1 LNGFVL
7 ENNVSRETFQRGVSM
22 DFDFTP
28 FFERYEALASQAEAA
43 FDKIRQNHPDCVK
56 CAKECSDCCHAL
68 FDITFIEALY
78 INHKFKSAFEGN
90 ALETLLERANASDR
104 IIHKLKRDATK
115 ALHAGQEEGE
125 ILAKMA
131 QYRVPCPLL
140 NGNKLCDLYEHR
152 PITCR
157 LYGVPTAIGG
167 QGHTCGLS
175 GFKPGEAYPTINLDA
190 IQNRLFELS
199 NELVAALGSRHV
211 KMGGMVVPLSM
222 ALLTLYNE
230 EYLGVANTSD
240 SEAEAGAQDEGARR
254 E

>member
-1 LNGFVL
+1 
-7 ENNVSRETFQRGVSM
+7 M
-22 DFDFTP
+22 KFDFNP
-28 FFERYEALASQAEAA
+28 FFERYEALAAQAEAA
-43 FDKIRQNHPDCVK
+43 FDKIRRDHPECVK

-68 FDITFIEALY
+68 FDVTFVEALY
-78 INHKFKSAFEGN
+78 INHKFNGAFEGD
-90 ALETLLERANASDR
+90 ALEALLERANASDR

-115 ALHAGQEEGE
+115 ALNAGREEGE

-131 QYRVPCPLL
+131 EYRVPCPLL
-140 NGNKLCDLYEHR
+140 NGHNLCDLYEHR

-167 QGHTCGLS
+167 QGHTCGMS
-175 GFKPGEAYPTINLDA
+175 GFKPGEAYPTINMDT

-230 EYLGVANTSD
+230 AYLGVAKAPDADTES
-240 SEAEAGAQDEGARR
+240 GAQDRGSSEGR